1 MWRDSETEIDYL
13 DYGYIVDIMIDT
25 INDEKLLPS
34 CIGLYG
40 DWGSGKTGLM
50 HMCIVLLRKTLLEDI
65 LAVSSKAGRWAVI
78 VCCNQYS
85 KLGTIKF

>member
-40 DWGSGKTGLM
+40 DWGSGKSSLM
-50 HMCIVLLRKTLLEDI
+50 HMCMKT
-65 LAVSSKAGRWAVI
+65 VSYTHLTLPTTSRV
-78 VCCNQYS
+78 
-85 KLGTIKF
+85 